1 MLELI
6 APLKPVLTALALP
19 PASPVLLGVTGLLVL
34 RRWPRR
40 GRFMLWLALAL
51 LWFGACGITALW
63 LQDRVLQVP
72 AALDAP
78 ARERLQAGAS
88 SPEEIAIVVLGG
100 GRHASL
106 DALDGAGGL
115 TEHALER
122 LRHGVWLSRRTG
134 WPLAYSGGIGWTQR
148 GVDRMAEAGGS
159 TEAAI
164 ADRIAREEFG
174 LPLRWRED
182 RSRDTRENAAA
193 SVRLLRAAG
202 VRRIVLVTHA
212 WHMPRA
218 LRAFQEA
225 DPDLPVSP
233 APVNPVRPE
242 EWAVLDLLPSGTAAR
257 HVHLMLREWLGLQL
271 GA

>member
-1 MLELI
+1 MLDGVLFRGDFRDK
-6 APLKPVLTALALP
+6 PLDFLDLTRF
-19 PASPVLLGVTGLLVL
+19 
-34 RRWPRR
+34 RRLEKAQDQRIPE
-40 GRFMLWLALAL
+40 GFDNDP
-51 LWFGACGITALW
+51 
-63 LQDRVLQVP
+63 LQFP
-72 AALDAP
+72 
-78 ARERLQAGAS
+78 
-88 SPEEIAIVVLGG
+88 G
-100 GRHASL
+100 GRAATSPQASAPF
-106 DALDGAGGL
+106 D
-115 TEHALER
+115 
-122 LRHGVWLSRRTG
+122 
-134 WPLAYSGGIGWTQR
+134 
-148 GVDRMAEAGGS
+148 AEAGGS

-242 EWAVLDLLPSGTAAR
+242 EWER
-257 HVHLMLREWLGLQL
+257 
-271 GA
+271 